1 MKRNFKWSASTGAE
15 QASRAERRPGRA
27 APTSGSGSGLTRASS
42 GLCSVS
48 GSVVMVT
55 QSVQASTE
63 GTQQLTS
70 VYHLLD
76 VQWWQAV
83 QSSPPPG
90 GHHDMRTGTSV
101 ITQGVRAS
109 RVRKNICGEC
119 GVGVYRVTINIFHWK
134 EFRDFL
140 MLHPLCIDPIHSSTM
155 AMLTYLQVKNNF
167 HT

>member
-27 APTSGSGSGLTRASS
+27 APTSGSGLTRASS

-83 QSSPPPG
+83 QCSPPPG
-90 GHHDMRTGTSV
+90 GYHDMRTVTTGRRVSEPPESGKTSV
-101 ITQGVRAS
+101 EIVVWVCVQS
-109 RVRKNICGEC
+109 CL
-119 GVGVYRVTINIFHWK
+119 INIFHWK